1 MNPELQR
8 AAELAAEYIESFDSQ
23 RVSQE
28 PDPQA
33 LKARLHKKLTA
44 DGLPPLQVIEE
55 LVEDARDGLLHSAG
69 RLGDRWPR
77 DPSAHRWFPGR
88 FTTVKEGRS
97 T

>member
-33 LKARLHKKLTA
+33 LKARLHEKLTA
-44 DGLPPLQVIEE
+44 ASAALPVL
-55 LVEDARDGLLHSAG
+55 RSCSAVHPCCG
-69 RLGDRWPR
+69 
-77 DPSAHRWFPGR
+77 
-88 FTTVKEGRS
+88 
-97 T
+97 